1 MQSTKAKV
9 TKQEQHNV
17 PVTLSTSSSASVY
30 LTTITNRI
38 AARHGVSFLI
48 LKPVEYTGQTKEP
61 QESIKN
67 SMKGAIAKGSTNN
80 PQAMEKFKQSAEMW
94 SAMWAQPSG
103 SVGSQ
108 VQTQHRV
115 RPILPASLLLLFSDM
130 GMSKPYEP
138 LGLLGLLK
146 PEDEVVSRCFRG
158 AEARQ
163 SPLQP
168 VICIYLN
175 ALESIIEVTD
185 RLSAQAKAMY
195 CQIYR
200 ENALKR
206 GTDVANHGGNSTKSA
221 DNSPEKCRSR
231 FFLLTP
237 SAPYAALRETANR
250 IVNDEDTG
258 LTGTS
263 LGLGEAC
270 EILLV
275 YDLNHSSHSFARDH
289 SPECN
294 PEVWGHVNYQQKRSG
309 NSSGD
314 AHERDELF
322 FIAQTLEDYFR
333 LGSTFSWVYGWQ
345 LCYASQGPPARSLS
359 WLKLFSPNALAAVV
373 TLNALGS
380 GSKSTAADKT
390 SAITPDADTRTE
402 G

>member
-1 MQSTKAKV
+1 MHFHVGKVVMHPSASQLVSHFPLFILLLSLSLPTKKAKGVLNKAAASHAALSLTAEVRHTQWRVMQSTKAKV

-258 LTGTS
+258 LTGTGTS

-275 YDLNHSSHSFARDH
+275 YDFNHSSHSFARDT
-289 SPECN
+289 P
-294 PEVWGHVNYQQKRSG
+294 R
-309 NSSGD
+309 
-314 AHERDELF
+314 
-322 FIAQTLEDYFR
+322 
-333 LGSTFSWVYGWQ
+333 
-345 LCYASQGPPARSLS
+345 
-359 WLKLFSPNALAAVV
+359 
-373 TLNALGS
+373 
-380 GSKSTAADKT
+380 
-390 SAITPDADTRTE
+390 SAIQRCGAT
-402 G
+402 